1 MPARPCRFLL
11 LSVLAKAMLAKAVL
25 ATAVVASIGIT
36 TGCVDRL
43 LFVKTE
49 PAGARVFVDGIE
61 VGRSPVRIPFE
72 HYGTREV
79 LVRPDPLDD
88 ASRTDDQDPGAEYA
102 STTRL
107 VELPTPWFQWLGIG
121 VVVEYLWP
129 WTVVD
134 EHEVRIQ
141 LAPLDFPALERH
153 LREESQRLDDSFDD
167 SFDDKVDP
175 GTANPV
181 STDPAASDSGE

>member
-1 MPARPCRFLL
+1 MPARPCRFLFL
-11 LSVLAKAMLAKAVL
+11 CVLAKAALGTAVL
-25 ATAVVASIGIT
+25 ASMGIT

-43 LFVKTE
+43 LYVKTE

-88 ASRTDDQDPGAEYA
+88 AGRADDQDAGVEYA
-102 STTRL
+102 STARL
-107 VELPTPWFQWLGIG
+107 VELRTPWFQWLGIG

-134 EHEVRIQ
+134 EHEVRFQ
-141 LAPLDFPALERH
+141 LAPLDIPALERR

-167 SFDDKVDP
+167 NVDVNVDP
-175 GTANPV
+175 GTAKPG
-181 STDPAASDSGE
+181 SADPAAADSGE